1 MSKKKKIK
9 LSKNIVRHI
18 QVIKF
23 PEDVR
28 LANPKFTGST
38 LELTDELLADGDFTA
53 VVGNNRA
60 AFASFV
66 DKHGTALDN
75 DDDKG
80 VVIRDKV
87 FTDDGSSSLVVITI
101 DLKDTKFELDTHVI
115 VFRNCVFEPK
125 EIASSVLVLSVKPG
139 YEVRF
144 EDCTFFN
151 RTHINLGCDA
161 KAYFSYPNCQSNLT
175 VVGTESKFCSGLTTA
190 TFDHA
195 HGIDT
200 VTLTSLDQAYV
211 REGFAPKI
219 IQADECGFLELEHLM
234 EQNIS
239 GPMVTFRCGRS
250 SSSELSIK
258 NCRLHENTNIHI
270 SDTAA
275 TRLYVH
281 SSSIKRIDIR
291 DSVLLRAYFYQTGV
305 SVLKAVKSVCKD
317 FCSNCNSKFSILA
330 ATESVGFPD
339 LPTTLYKKADLY
351 WLWQDSVTSQSKDVI
366 LKLEVPKEAKK
377 HASSW
382 KYRVSEAKVVAIF
395 DSDMNKIHPSF
406 LQKIISTYDKS
417 YKYKLGKVAK
427 PKQPFEES
435 DADCASGIHGFLT
448 PEEAKNYSG

>member
-9 LSKNIVRHI
+9 LSKNKVKHI
-18 QVIKF
+18 QVIKL
-23 PEDVR
+23 PDMVR
-28 LANPKFTGST
+28 LDNPDFTGST
-38 LELTDELLADGDFTA
+38 LRLTDELLADSDFTA

-75 DDDKG
+75 DDGKG

-101 DLKDTKFELDTHVI
+101 DLKDTKFELNSHVI

-125 EIASSVLVLSVKPG
+125 EIASSVLVLSVKSG

-151 RTHINLGCDA
+151 RTHMNLGCDA
-161 KAYFSYPNCQSNLT
+161 KAYFSYPNCPSNLQ
-175 VVGTESKFCSGLTTA
+175 VIGTESKFCSGLTTA

-195 HGIDT
+195 YGVDT
-200 VTLTSLDQAYV
+200 LTLTSLDQAYV

-219 IQADECGFLELEHLM
+219 IKADECGFLELERLT

-239 GPMVTFRCGRS
+239 GPRVTFRCGRS
-250 SSSELSIK
+250 SSSEMSIK
-258 NCRLHENTNIHI
+258 NCRFHENTNIHI

-281 SSSIKRIDIR
+281 SSSINRIDIR
-291 DSVLLRAYFYQTGV
+291 DSVLTRAIFGQCGV
-305 SVLKAVKSVCKD
+305 TVLKAVKSVCKE
-317 FCSNCNSKFSILA
+317 FCSNSKFSILA

-339 LPTTLYKKADLY
+339 LPTTLYKKAYLN
-351 WLWQDSVTSQSKDVI
+351 WMWQNPLVSPSKDVI

-395 DSDMNKIHPSF
+395 DSDMNRICPSF
-406 LQKIISTYDKS
+406 LRKVVSTYDKN

-427 PKQPFEES
+427 PREPFDES

>member
-1 MSKKKKIK
+1 MSKKKIK
-9 LSKNIVRHI
+9 LSKNKIKHI
-18 QVIKF
+18 HVIKY
-23 PEDVR
+23 PDDVR
-28 LANPKFTGST
+28 LDNPNFTGST
-38 LELTDELLADGDFTA
+38 IELTDELLADGDFTA

-101 DLKDTKFELDTHVI
+101 DLKDTKFELNSHVI

-151 RTHINLGCDA
+151 RTHMNLGCDA
-161 KAYFSYPNCQSNLT
+161 KAYFSYPNCPSRLQ
-175 VVGTESKFCSGLTTA
+175 VIGTESKFCSGLTTA

-195 HGIDT
+195 HGVDT
-200 VTLTSLDQAYV
+200 LTLTSLDQAYV

-219 IQADECGFLELEHLM
+219 IQADECGFLELENLM

-239 GPMVTFRCGRS
+239 DSMVSFRCGRS
-250 SSSELSIK
+250 ASSELSIK
-258 NCRLHENTNIHI
+258 NCRLNENTSVHI
-270 SDTAA
+270 ADTAA
-275 TRLYVH
+275 TRLDVN
-281 SSSIKRIDIR
+281 SSSINRIEIS
-291 DSVLLRAYFYQTGV
+291 DSVLRRAIFGQSGV

-317 FCSNCNSKFSILA
+317 FCSNSKFSILA
-330 ATESVGFPD
+330 ATESIGFPD
-339 LPTTLYKKADLY
+339 YPATLYKKVYMNWMWETQEIDL
-351 WLWQDSVTSQSKDVI
+351 LRGVI

-377 HASSW
+377 HASAW
-382 KYRVSEAKVVAIF
+382 KFRVSEAKVVAIF
-395 DSDMNKIHPSF
+395 DRDMNPVRHNF
-406 LQKIISTYDKS
+406 LRKFVSSYDSKFT
-417 YKYKLGKVAK
+417 YKLGKVAK
-427 PKQPFEES
+427 PTQPFDET

-448 PEEAKNYSG
+448 PEAARKYPG

>member
-9 LSKNIVRHI
+9 LSKNKVKHI
-18 QVIKF
+18 QVIKL
-23 PEDVR
+23 PDMVR
-28 LANPKFTGST
+28 LDNPDFTGST
-38 LELTDELLADGDFTA
+38 IELTDELLADGDFTA

-87 FTDDGSSSLVVITI
+87 FTDDGSASLVVITI
-101 DLKDTKFELDTHVI
+101 DLKDTKFELNSHVI

-151 RTHINLGCDA
+151 RTHMNLGCDA
-161 KAYFSYPNCQSNLT
+161 KAYFSYPNCPSNLQ

-195 HGIDT
+195 HGVDT
-200 VTLTSLDQAYV
+200 LTLTSLDQAYV

-258 NCRLHENTNIHI
+258 NCRLHENTNVHI
-270 SDTAA
+270 SDTAS
-275 TRLYVH
+275 TRLHVH
-281 SSSIKRIDIR
+281 SSSINRIDIR
-291 DSVLLRAYFYQTGV
+291 DSVLFRAFFDQCGV
-305 SVLKAVKSVCKD
+305 SVLKAVKSVCKE
-317 FCSNCNSKFSILA
+317 FCSNSKFSILA

-339 LPTTLYKKADLY
+339 LPTTLYKKAYLN
-351 WLWQDSVTSQSKDVI
+351 WMWQNPLVSPSKDVI

-395 DSDMNKIHPSF
+395 DSDMKRIHPSF
-406 LQKIISTYDKS
+406 LRKVVSTYDKN

-427 PKQPFEES
+427 PREPFDDS